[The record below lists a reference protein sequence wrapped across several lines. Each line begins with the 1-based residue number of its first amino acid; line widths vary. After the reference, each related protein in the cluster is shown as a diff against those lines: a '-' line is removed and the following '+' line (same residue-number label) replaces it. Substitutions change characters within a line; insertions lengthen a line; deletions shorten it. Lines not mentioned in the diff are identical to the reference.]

1 MPTATA
7 AAAKSV
13 SRRPA
18 LFLAA
23 GILFLGGFMFSGC
36 APDNGANPADAP
48 RGSSFRDLFK
58 PADEEPPAVSAP
70 KQHTAADAKENFHIY
85 LAFGQSN
92 MEGQNWNG
100 SSIVYN
106 DAIPMTYKENVDPRF
121 QVMAAVGG
129 SYKIT
134 NSQNEQRVKGQWYK
148 AVPPLVR
155 SNTGLSPADYFG
167 RTLAAGIPDADI
179 KIGVIAV
186 AVAGSAIEG
195 FEKGSG
201 ANDYFGKQESWM
213 KNTAAL
219 YDNNPYNHLVTLA
232 KEAQNAGVIKGIIM
246 HQGESGAASG
256 NWAQKVKGIYDNL
269 LIDLGLPANSIP
281 FIAGEPYGAANNQNN
296 AATVKGLTN
305 TMNAK
310 LPSGGNVAHVVSSA
324 GCASGGDNLHFSY
337 EGYKTLGERYGQ
349 KMLEL
354 NYKDPPPVTPPPT
367 TSIKNPTARP
377 D

>member
-1 MPTATA
+1 MRTATFVTVGR
-7 AAAKSV
+7 SLRWPV
-13 SRRPA
+13 
-18 LFLAA
+18 FLLTA
-23 GILFLGGFMFSGC
+23 GALFLGGIMISGC
-36 APDNGANPADAP
+36 SPDSDGNPAGAVP
-48 RGSSFRDLFK
+48 GAGSFSELFK
-58 PADEEPPAVSAP
+58 PVDDGAPVPATPDVKQPLSTAD
-70 KQHTAADAKENFHIY
+70 DKENFHIY

-92 MEGQNWNG
+92 MEGQNWSG
-100 SSIVYN
+100 SSITYN
-106 DAIPMTYKENVDPRF
+106 DVIPMTYKENVDPRF

-129 SYKIT
+129 SYKISNT
-134 NSQNEQRVKGQWYK
+134 QNEQRTKGQWYK

-155 SNTGLSPADYFG
+155 NNTGLCPADYFG
-167 RTLAAGIPDADI
+167 RTLVAGISDTDI
-179 KIGVIAV
+179 KVGVIAV
-186 AVAGSAIEG
+186 AVAGAAIEG

-201 ANDYFGKQESWM
+201 ANNYFSTQESWM

-232 KEAQNAGVIKGIIM
+232 KEAQKVGIIKGIIM
-246 HQGESGAASG
+246 HQGESGAKSG
-256 NWAQKVKGIYDNL
+256 NWAQKVKGIYDDL

-296 AATVKGLTN
+296 AAAIKGLTN
-305 TMNAK
+305 TMTAK
-310 LPSGGNVAHVVSSA
+310 LPSGENVAHVVSSA

-354 NYKDPPPVTPPPT
+354 NYKNQPPT
-367 TSIKNPTARP
+367 TSIKSVTSRP

>member
-1 MPTATA
+1 MRTSTVAMVKP
-7 AAAKSV
+7 V
-13 SRRPA
+13 LRWPA
-18 LFLAA
+18 FFLTA
-23 GILFLGGFMFSGC
+23 GILFLGGIMISGC
-36 APDNGANPADAP
+36 SPDEAVNPAGAAP
-48 RGSSFRDLFK
+48 GRSLGELLK
-58 PADEEPPAVSAP
+58 PIDEGAPASPATQQQLAAADE
-70 KQHTAADAKENFHIY
+70 KENFHIY

-100 SSIVYN
+100 SSVVYN
-106 DAIPMTYKENVDPRF
+106 DAIPIMYKENVDPRF

-129 SYKIT
+129 SYKIS
-134 NSQNEQRVKGQWYK
+134 NSQNEKRDKGQWYK

-155 SNTGLSPADYFG
+155 NNTGLSPADYFG
-167 RTLAAGIPDADI
+167 RTLVAGIPDANI
-179 KIGVIAV
+179 KVGVIVV

-195 FEKGSG
+195 FEKGNG
-201 ANDYFGKQESWM
+201 ANAYFSTQESWM

-232 KEAQNAGVIKGIIM
+232 KEAQKVGVIKGIIM
-246 HQGESGAASG
+246 HQGESGAVSG
-256 NWAQKVKGIYDNL
+256 SWAQKVKGIYDNL

-310 LPSGGNVAHVVSSA
+310 LPNGENVAHVVSSA

-337 EGYKTLGERYGQ
+337 DGYKTLGERYGK

-354 NYKDPPPVTPPPT
+354 NYKDEPPT
-367 TSIKNPTARP
+367 TSVKNMTTRP
-377 D
+377 E

>member
-1 MPTATA
+1 MRTATVA
-7 AAAKSV
+7 RVKPALH
-13 SRRPA
+13 RPA
-18 LFLAA
+18 FFLTAV
-23 GILFLGGFMFSGC
+23 ILFLGGVMVSGC
-36 APDNGANPADAP
+36 SPDDDVNPAGGAAP
-48 RGSSFRDLFK
+48 EKSSNELLKPIDDGSPASPASKQPLAA
-58 PADEEPPAVSAP
+58 ADE
-70 KQHTAADAKENFHIY
+70 KENFHIY

-106 DAIPMTYKENVDPRF
+106 DVIPMTYKENVDPRF

-129 SYKIT
+129 SYKISNT
-134 NSQNEQRVKGQWYK
+134 QNEQRAKGKWYK

-155 SNTGLSPADYFG
+155 NNTGLSPADYFG
-167 RTLAAGIPDADI
+167 RALAAGIPNANI
-179 KIGVIAV
+179 KVGVIVV

-201 ANDYFGKQESWM
+201 ADAYFSKQESWM

-232 KEAQNAGVIKGIIM
+232 KEAQNVGVIKGIIM

-296 AATVKGLTN
+296 AATIKGLTN

-310 LPSGGNVAHVVSSA
+310 LPSGENVAHVVSSA

-337 EGYKTLGERYGQ
+337 DGYKTLGERYGK

-354 NYKDPPPVTPPPT
+354 NYKDQPPT
-367 TSIKNPTARP
+367 TSIKNMTSRP